1 MYELYP
7 YFTNDGTVG
16 LFSREDDDIYHSTY
30 GALTESWQKFILP
43 SRLEEYIQCHES
55 VKILDIC
62 YGIGYNTKT
71 ALNVFIK
78 NVLKNKNEDKIFA
91 KNETKNDANFSA
103 TGSSSAA
110 IYADN
115 ILKKENKN
123 FGKKYTNN
131 LQNAYD
137 NQYSIAEIDT
147 DNEIAENSHENNRNC
162 IEKCCNEILIDAVD
176 LDKTLLSLSPFI
188 KLNPKYCCFLNKK
201 NQTSLQSQNKLL
213 QIEKIK
219 GKKTKR
225 IKNEFK
231 LRKEIPIL
239 IFLKLLENHFNIF
252 DNQILQTILSHKKY
266 APFLSRFMIDF
277 SKFYQKFGYKYN
289 KTANNSTF
297 LHNIY
302 YQYISKSYKNV
313 KSLIKNSKIDLNFFQ
328 NDARRFIQE
337 TTNTYNFI
345 FLDAFT
351 PSKCPALWT
360 VQFFRK
366 LYSKLDD
373 DGMILTYSSSAAIRN
388 AFLKNG
394 FYLGKI
400 YDDDLKK
407 FVGTVAVK
415 NKNLIEHDL
424 SEKDIDLINSKAGIC
439 FEDEHLNLDNKMII
453 QNRNAEVMQSDLLPS
468 SRILKGHAD
477 AQ

>member
-43 SRLEEYIQCHES
+43 SHLEEYIQCHES

-71 ALNVFIK
+71 ALNVFVK
-78 NVLKNKNEDKIFA
+78 NVLKNKNENKNFA
-91 KNETKNDANFSA
+91 KNKTKNVANFSVA
-103 TGSSSAA
+103 ETNSAA
-110 IYADN
+110 IYTDN
-115 ILKKENKN
+115 KLDQKIKTFDKN
-123 FGKKYTNN
+123 LTNN
-131 LQNAYD
+131 HESSSD
-137 NQYSIAEIDT
+137 NQYNIAEIDVDNVTT
-147 DNEIAENSHENNRNC
+147 DCSGENNKSC
-162 IEKCCNEILIDAVD
+162 KEKPCNEILIDAVD
-176 LDKTLLSLSPFI
+176 LDKTLLSISPFI

-201 NQTSLQSQNKLL
+201 NQTSLQSQNKIL

-225 IKNEFK
+225 IKNEFR
-231 LRKEIPIL
+231 LRKEIPII

-252 DNQILQTILSHKKY
+252 DNQILQTILNHKKY
-266 APFLSRFMIDF
+266 SPFLSRFMIDF
-277 SKFYQKFGYKYN
+277 SKFYQKYGYKYSKN
-289 KTANNSTF
+289 VNNSTF

-302 YQYISKSYKNV
+302 YQYVSKSYKNT
-313 KSLIKNSKIDLNFFQ
+313 KYLFKNCKIDLNFFQ
-328 NDARRFIQE
+328 SDARRFIQE
-337 TTNTYNFI
+337 TTNIYNFI

-351 PSKCPALWT
+351 PAKCPALWT
-360 VQFFRK
+360 VQFFK
-366 LYSKLDD
+366 ELYSKLDD
-373 DGMILTYSSSAAIRN
+373 NGMILTYSNSAAIRN

-394 FYLGKI
+394 FFVGKI
-400 YDDDLKK
+400 FDNEFKK

-415 NKNLIEHDL
+415 NKNLIEHKL
-424 SEKDIDLINSKAGIC
+424 SEQDIDLVHSKAGIC
-439 FEDEHLNLDNKMII
+439 FEDEHLNLDNKTII
-453 QNRNAEVMQSDLLPS
+453 QNRNSEVMQSDLLPS
-468 SRILKGHAD
+468 SRILKGHVD